1 MNRVNKILGA
11 LLAVQVALVAATWSM
26 CNAAPKEPGS
36 SPVFAFTKDKVTGL
50 EIGSQNAAD
59 GKPAETVT
67 LVKQK
72 DKWVV
77 ANSDDY
83 PADDKKVSEVIDKLF
98 TLRIL
103 GPIATSSVDHNALG
117 VSDSKYERKV
127 TVKTASASLT
137 ILLGKGTGSACNL
150 RKQGKNEVYRGVG
163 MSVWA
168 VANVVRNYVDTSYLS
183 VDKSKLTSVVVNNP
197 KGRLTFGKEG
207 ENWALAELPGGETLD
222 TSKVDQYIGQIAKLN
237 LNNPVGKAIKPEYGL
252 PGKSEVVFASTES
265 NGTMTTKR
273 YTVGANA
280 DKEGQY
286 VYVKVDD
293 NDYVVTISKWDADQ
307 IRDKDVAGFVKK
319 ADEAKK

>member
-1 MNRVNKILGA
+1 
-11 LLAVQVALVAATWSM
+11 M
-26 CNAAPKEPGS
+26 CNATPKEPGS
-36 SPVFAFTKDKVTGL
+36 SPVFTFTKDKVIGL
-50 EIGSQNAAD
+50 EIGSKNAAE
-59 GKPAETVT
+59 GKPVETVK

-77 ANSDDY
+77 ANADDY

-98 TLRIL
+98 TLRISE
-103 GPIATSSVDHNALG
+103 PIAQSAVDHNALG

-127 TVKTASASLT
+127 TVTTGSASQT

-207 ENWALAELPGGETLD
+207 ENWALAELSAGETLD
-222 TSKVDQYIGQIAKLN
+222 TSKVDQYIGQIAKVTFN
-237 LNNPVGKAIKPEYGL
+237 EPVGKAIKPEYGL
-252 PGKSEVVFASTES
+252 PGKSEVVLVSTDA
-265 NGTMTTKR
+265 NGAIATKR
-273 YTVGANA
+273 YTIGANA

-307 IRDKDVAGFVKK
+307 IRDKDVTGFVKK
-319 ADEAKK
+319 ADGAKKK